1 MGKEVEGS
9 NPSPAIFSFKT
20 FKNTL
25 VIFAIKMLICGIDE
39 AGRGPIVGPLVM
51 AGILVDEKDLPKLE
65 KIGVKDSKLLTP
77 KKREFLFEK
86 IKKISKKYKILVVQ
100 PDEIDA
106 ALDSDS
112 LNLNW
117 LEAHKS
123 AEIINELKPDKAI
136 VDSPSN
142 NCAAYKRYLLKLLK
156 NKDIEIIVEH
166 KADTNY
172 VVCAGGS
179 ILAKVT
185 RDREIEKIKK
195 SIGNNFGS
203 GYMADPL
210 TKDFFEKNFDKHP
223 EIFRKTWMPYKKLK
237 SAKQQKSLSEF

>member
-1 MGKEVEGS
+1 MFLLGS
-9 NPSPAIFSFKT
+9 PT
-20 FKNTL
+20 
-25 VIFAIKMLICGIDE
+25 
-39 AGRGPIVGPLVM
+39 GPIVGPLVM

-65 KIGVKDSKLLTP
+65 KLGVKDSKLLTP
-77 KKREFLFEK
+77 KKRESLFEK
-86 IKKISKKYKILVVQ
+86 IKKIAKKYVIIVAQ
-100 PDEIDA
+100 PEEIDA
-106 ALDSDS
+106 ALESDS

-123 AEIINELKPDKAI
+123 ADIINELNPDKVI

-142 NCAAYKRYLLKLLK
+142 NCAAYKRYLMRLLK
-156 NKDIEIIVEH
+156 NKKIDVVVEN
-166 KADTNY
+166 KADVKY

-195 SIGNNFGS
+195 EIGNNFGS
-203 GYMADPL
+203 GYLSDPR
-210 TKDFFEKNFDKHP
+210 TKEFLEKNFEKHP

-237 SAKQQKSLSEF
+237 KARNQKKLEEF